1 MARFSMRGAMGP
13 WWVVAL
19 AVFSAPPLA
28 SQQVDYAALEIV
40 NAWINTLPAC
50 D

>member
-1 MARFSMRGAMGP
+1 MQNLGSQRM
-13 WWVVAL
+13 
-19 AVFSAPPLA
+19 PPLA
-28 SQQVDYAALEIV
+28 SQQVDYAALEII